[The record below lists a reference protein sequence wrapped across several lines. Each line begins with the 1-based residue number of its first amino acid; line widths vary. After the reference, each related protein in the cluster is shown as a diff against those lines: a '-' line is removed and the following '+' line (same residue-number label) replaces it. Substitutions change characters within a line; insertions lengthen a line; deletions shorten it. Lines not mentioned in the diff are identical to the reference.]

1 MREFRDRSGSS
12 YRTGCCNWTEP
23 THSPRSWISET
34 GRGTTPEGPKYGLH
48 PVPNQPYFVRLQ
60 DFGRATLAAATVDGI
75 ADPSSHRVLMV
86 AAAGAVV
93 EGVHRYRRLTDNEIG
108 VFNVLRRL
116 VQGGSIYKVWIAQ
129 DRLLDAMDSEMDRDD
144 RERLLAN
151 MKSKGILDEGAN
163 KWRAV
168 W

>member
-1 MREFRDRSGSS
+1 
-12 YRTGCCNWTEP
+12 
-23 THSPRSWISET
+23 
-34 GRGTTPEGPKYGLH
+34 
-48 PVPNQPYFVRLQ
+48 
-60 DFGRATLAAATVDGI
+60 
-75 ADPSSHRVLMV
+75 MV